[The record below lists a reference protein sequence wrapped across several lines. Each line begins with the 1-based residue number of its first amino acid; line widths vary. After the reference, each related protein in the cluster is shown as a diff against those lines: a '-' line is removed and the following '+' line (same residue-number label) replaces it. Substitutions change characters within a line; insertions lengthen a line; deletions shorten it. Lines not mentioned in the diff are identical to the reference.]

1 MPDTT
6 IFDSPDQGQEPEV
19 QPTQQA
25 AEPQAFSDLVGE
37 GKKYATV
44 EAAMASIPHAQ
55 THISKLEQEL
65 AQLREEV
72 NKRNTTQQLLDEF
85 KSKMQPSGTTN
96 PKEVSQD
103 EIVKLVEQVVTQTKV
118 KEQAELNSKLVVN
131 KFVELFGQDKAKEQF
146 KKLSQ
151 ETGLP
156 LSELNAL
163 ASKSPSALFK
173 LAGIGTSQTNT
184 PAKTSSDY
192 HPGSSAPASP
202 IKANVTGNSSKD
214 LLDAWRRAGEKVR
227 QNLGS

>member
-1 MPDTT
+1 MTEET
-6 IFDSPDQGQEPEV
+6 IFDNPDQGQQQEAPS
-19 QPTQQA
+19 PTNSQ
-25 AEPQAFSDLVGE
+25 PQAFSDLVGE

-72 NKRNTTQQLLDEF
+72 NKRQTTEQILDEF

-103 EIVKLVEQVVTQTKV
+103 EIVRLVEQVVTQTKV
-118 KEQAELNSKLVVN
+118 KEQAEQNSKLVVN

-146 KKLSQ
+146 LKLSQ

-156 LSELNAL
+156 LSELNVL

-173 LAGIGTSQTNT
+173 LAGIGSNPNTS
-184 PAKTSSDY
+184 PAKIGSDIN
-192 HPGSSAPASP
+192 PGSSAPASP

-227 QNLGS
+227 QNHLG